1 MCVCVCVCACAC
13 RSYPERWWRRV
24 YVEEFYPTVYL
35 GDPFLEN
42 MLYQHGLKV
51 WTTEGF
57 WEDMPLYKDALNWRT
72 TLSKNT

>member
-1 MCVCVCVCACAC
+1 
-13 RSYPERWWRRV
+13 V